1 LKQLDSLMFAQER
14 HREILS
20 LLRRHRRLGVQDLTE
35 KLGISPATLRRDL
48 SHLDRTDQVLRV
60 HGGVLLPG
68 GAPGEA
74 SFRQKSASAVHAKR
88 RIAAQVAETIP
99 GGATVFIDSGTTCLD
114 AGILLRQRADL
125 TIITNSLPLIAG
137 YDRFVAK
144 LIVLGGECRGVSGAL
159 VGGLA
164 LDALSHLRAD
174 VALIGA
180 TGLHPADGAGSTELL
195 ETAIKR
201 EWIRR
206 AKRACLLADATK
218 WKQNA
223 AVRFAAWEEFTD
235 FFTDKAPP
243 AGFGPKHL
251 KIIIS

>member
-1 LKQLDSLMFAQER
+1 MFAQER

-48 SHLDRTDQVLRV
+48 SYLDGTDQVLRV
-60 HGGVLLPG
+60 HGGVMLPRG
-68 GAPGEA
+68 VSDEA
-74 SFRQKSASAVHAKR
+74 SFRQKSATAVHAKR
-88 RIAAQVAETIP
+88 RIAARVVETIP
-99 GGATVFIDSGTTCLD
+99 TGATVFIDGGTTCLD
-114 AGILLRQRADL
+114 AGVLLRQRADL

-137 YDRFVAK
+137 HERFVAK
-144 LIVLGGECRGVSGAL
+144 LIVLGGERRGVSGAL
-159 VGGLA
+159 VGALA
-164 LDALSHLRAD
+164 LDALGQLRAD

-180 TGLHPADGAGSTELL
+180 SGLHPTDGAGSTELL

-206 AKRACLLADATK
+206 SKRACLLADASK
-218 WKQNA
+218 WNQSTS
-223 AVRFAAWEEFTD
+223 VRFADWNEFSD
-235 FFTDKAPP
+235 FFTDKTPP
-243 AGFGPKHL
+243 AEFRTKNL